1 MDQIIT
7 LTDPNSPVAEAYRTL
22 RINLEFASVDEPL
35 RSLLVTSAGPGEGK
49 STALANL
56 AVAMADGDRTV
67 ILVDA
72 DLRRP
77 SQHELFG
84 LANEHGLSDMFR
96 NEAAFN
102 DPPLQSIPPGPYGG
116 ARTGNSTLKVLTSGP
131 LPPIPSQLLAARK
144 MDDVIARLVE
154 QADVVL
160 FDAPPVV
167 AVTDASLLASKVD
180 GVLLVVKAGDTR
192 RDHVRAAKDRLEKVN
207 ARLVGAVLLNAPF
220 DASLQRYYT
229 SAS

>member
-1 MDQIIT
+1 MDSIVT
-7 LTDPNSPVAEAYRTL
+7 LTDPTSPAAEAYRTL

-35 RSLLVTSAGPGEGK
+35 RTLLVTSSGPGEGK

-56 AVAMADGDRTV
+56 AVAMSDGDRAV

-77 SQHELFG
+77 SQHELFA
-84 LANEHGLSDMFR
+84 LSNERGLSNMFR
-96 NEAAFN
+96 DEAAFN
-102 DPPLQSIPPGPYGG
+102 APPLKSVPN
-116 ARTGNSTLKVLTSGP
+116 TTLKVLTSGP

-144 MDDVIARLVE
+144 MDDVIARLAE
-154 QADVVL
+154 HADVIL

-192 RDHVRAAKDRLEKVN
+192 RDHVRAAKDRLDKVN

-220 DASLQRYYT
+220 DTSLERYYT
-229 SAS
+229 SQYSEGSRQ

>member
-1 MDQIIT
+1 MDSIIT
-7 LTDPNSPVAEAYRTL
+7 LTDPTSPAAEAYRSL
-22 RINLEFASVDEPL
+22 RINLEFAGVDEPL
-35 RSLLVTSAGPGEGK
+35 HTLLITSSGPGEGK

-56 AVAMADGDRTV
+56 AVAMSDGERDV

-77 SQHELFG
+77 SQHEIFG
-84 LANEHGLSDMFR
+84 LSNEHGLSDMFR
-96 NEAAFN
+96 DDSAFN
-102 DPPLQSIPPGPYGG
+102 NPPLQSIP
-116 ARTGNSTLKVLTSGP
+116 NSTLKVLTSGT

-144 MDDVIARLVE
+144 MDEVIARLAE

-180 GVLLVVKAGDTR
+180 GVLLVVKAGSTR

-207 ARLVGAVLLNAPF
+207 ARLVGAVLLNASF
-220 DASLQRYYT
+220 DTSLERYY
-229 SAS
+229 SRQ

>member
-1 MDQIIT
+1 MDSIIT
-7 LTDPNSPVAEAYRTL
+7 LTDPTSPAAEAYRTL

-35 RSLLVTSAGPGEGK
+35 RTLLVTSSGPGEGK
-49 STALANL
+49 STTLANL
-56 AVAMADGDRTV
+56 AVAMSDGDRTV

-84 LANEHGLSDMFR
+84 LSNEHGLSDMFR
-96 NEAAFN
+96 TESAFD
-102 DPPLQSIPPGPYGG
+102 DPPLQSVPD
-116 ARTGNSTLKVLTSGP
+116 SSLKVLTSGS

-144 MDDVIARLVE
+144 MDEVIARLAE
-154 QADVVL
+154 RADVVL

-167 AVTDASLLASKVD
+167 AVTDASLLATKVD
-180 GVLLVVKAGDTR
+180 GGVLLVVRAGDTR

-207 ARLVGAVLLNAPF
+207 ARLVGAVLVNAPF
-220 DASLQRYYT
+220 DSSLERYY
-229 SAS
+229 SSE

>member
-1 MDQIIT
+1 MDAIIT
-7 LTDPNSPVAEAYRTL
+7 LTDPTSPAAEAYRTL

-35 RSLLVTSAGPGEGK
+35 RTLLVTSSGPGEGK

-56 AVAMADGDRTV
+56 AVAMSDGDQAV

-77 SQHELFG
+77 TQHELFG
-84 LANEHGLSDMFR
+84 LPIEPGLSDMFR
-96 NEAAFN
+96 SESAFN
-102 DPPLQSIPPGPYGG
+102 DPPMQSIS
-116 ARTGNSTLKVLTSGP
+116 NSTLRVLTSGP

-144 MDDVIARLVE
+144 MDEVIASLAE
-154 QADVVL
+154 QADIVL

-180 GVLLVVKAGDTR
+180 GVLLVVRAGNSR

-220 DASLQRYYT
+220 DSSLESYFSGQ
-229 SAS
+229 

>member
-1 MDQIIT
+1 MDSIIT
-7 LTDPNSPVAEAYRTL
+7 LTDPTSPAAEAYRTL
-22 RINLEFASVDEPL
+22 RINLEFASIDEPL
-35 RSLLVTSAGPGEGK
+35 RTLLVTSSGPGEGK

-56 AVAMADGDRTV
+56 AVAMSDGDRTV
-67 ILVDA
+67 ILVDS

-84 LANEHGLSDMFR
+84 LSNEHGLSDMFR
-96 NEAAFN
+96 TQSAFD
-102 DPPLQSIPPGPYGG
+102 DPPLQSVPD
-116 ARTGNSTLKVLTSGP
+116 SSLKVLTSGP

-144 MDDVIARLVE
+144 MDEVIARLAE
-154 QADVVL
+154 RADVVL

-180 GVLLVVKAGDTR
+180 GVLLVVRAGDTR

-207 ARLVGAVLLNAPF
+207 ARLVGAVLVNAPF
-220 DASLQRYYT
+220 DSSLERYY
-229 SAS
+229 SSE

>member
-1 MDQIIT
+1 MDSIIT
-7 LTDPNSPVAEAYRTL
+7 LTDPTSPAAEAYRTL

-35 RSLLVTSAGPGEGK
+35 RTLLVTSSGPGEGK
-49 STALANL
+49 STTLANL
-56 AVAMADGDRTV
+56 AVAMSDGDRTV

-84 LANEHGLSDMFR
+84 LSNEHGLSDMFR
-96 NEAAFN
+96 TESTFD
-102 DPPLQSIPPGPYGG
+102 DPPLQSVPD
-116 ARTGNSTLKVLTSGP
+116 SSLKVLTSGS

-144 MDDVIARLVE
+144 MDEVIARLAE
-154 QADVVL
+154 RADVVL

-167 AVTDASLLASKVD
+167 AVTDASLLATKVD
-180 GVLLVVKAGDTR
+180 GVLLVVRAGDTR

-207 ARLVGAVLLNAPF
+207 ARLVGAVLVNAPF
-220 DASLQRYYT
+220 DSSLERYY
-229 SAS
+229 SSE

>member
-1 MDQIIT
+1 MDSIIT
-7 LTDPNSPVAEAYRTL
+7 LSDPTSPAAEAYRSL

-35 RSLLVTSAGPGEGK
+35 RTLLVTSSGPGEGK

-56 AVAMADGDRTV
+56 AAAMSDGDRAV

-77 SQHELFG
+77 VQHELFG
-84 LANEHGLSDMFR
+84 LSNEQGLSDMFR
-96 NEAAFN
+96 SESAFN
-102 DPPLQSIPPGPYGG
+102 DPPTQSIP
-116 ARTGNSTLKVLTSGP
+116 NSTLRVLTSGP

-144 MDDVIARLVE
+144 MDEVIASLAE
-154 QADVVL
+154 KADMVL

-180 GVLLVVKAGDTR
+180 GVLLVAKAGNTR
-192 RDHVRAAKDRLEKVN
+192 RDHVRGAKDRLEKVN

-220 DASLQRYYT
+220 DSSMGSYYG
-229 SAS
+229 SK

>member
-1 MDQIIT
+1 MDSIIT
-7 LTDPNSPVAEAYRTL
+7 LTDPTSPGAEAYRAL

-35 RSLLVTSAGPGEGK
+35 STLLVTSSGPGEGK

-56 AVAMADGDRTV
+56 AVAMSDGDQTV

-77 SQHELFG
+77 SQHELFD
-84 LANEHGLSDMFR
+84 LSNERGLSDMFR
-96 NEAAFN
+96 SESDF
-102 DPPLQSIPPGPYGG
+102 DEPPLQPISG
-116 ARTGNSTLKVLTSGP
+116 SKLQVLTSGP
-131 LPPIPSQLLAARK
+131 LPPIPSQLLAAHK
-144 MDDVIARLVE
+144 MQEVIARLAE
-154 QADVVL
+154 QANVVL

-180 GVLLVVKAGDTR
+180 GVLLVVRAGNTR

-207 ARLVGAVLLNAPF
+207 ARLIGAVLLNAPF
-220 DASLQRYYT
+220 DTSLGRYY
-229 SAS
+229 SSQ

>member
-1 MDQIIT
+1 MDSIIT
-7 LTDPNSPVAEAYRTL
+7 LTDPTSPAAEAYRTL
-22 RINLEFASVDEPL
+22 RVNLDFASVDEPL
-35 RSLLVTSAGPGEGK
+35 RTLLVTSSGPGEGK

-56 AVAMADGDRTV
+56 AVAMADGDRV
-67 ILVDA
+67 IILVDA

-84 LANEHGLSDMFR
+84 LSNERGLSDMFR
-96 NEAAFN
+96 SETAFD
-102 DPPLQSIPPGPYGG
+102 DPPLQPVP
-116 ARTGNSTLKVLTSGP
+116 NSTLKVLTSGP

-144 MDDVIARLVE
+144 MDEVIARLLE
-154 QADVVL
+154 RADMVL

-180 GVLLVVKAGDTR
+180 AVLLVVKAGDTR
-192 RDHVRAAKDRLEKVN
+192 REHVRAAKDRLEKVN

-220 DASLQRYYT
+220 DASLERYY
-229 SAS
+229 SSQ

>member
-1 MDQIIT
+1 MDSIVT
-7 LTDPNSPVAEAYRTL
+7 LSDPTSPAAEAYRAL

-35 RSLLVTSAGPGEGK
+35 RTLLVTSSGPGEGK

-56 AVAMADGDRTV
+56 AVAMADGDRSV

-84 LANEHGLSDMFR
+84 LSNEQGLSDMFR
-96 NEAAFN
+96 SESAFD
-102 DPPLQSIPPGPYGG
+102 DPPLQPVP
-116 ARTGNSTLKVLTSGP
+116 NSTLNVLTSGP

-144 MDDVIARLVE
+144 MDEVITRLVE
-154 QADVVL
+154 QADMVL

-180 GVLLVVKAGDTR
+180 GVLLVIKAGDTR

-220 DASLQRYYT
+220 DTSLERYY
-229 SAS
+229 SSQ

>member
-1 MDQIIT
+1 MDSIIT
-7 LTDPNSPVAEAYRTL
+7 LTDPTSPAAEAYRTL
-22 RINLEFASVDEPL
+22 RMNLDFASVDEPL
-35 RSLLVTSAGPGEGK
+35 RTLLVTSSGPGEGK
-49 STALANL
+49 SAALANL
-56 AVAMADGDRTV
+56 AVAMADGDRAI

-84 LANEHGLSDMFR
+84 LSNERGLSDMFR
-96 NEAAFN
+96 SETAFD
-102 DPPLQSIPPGPYGG
+102 DPPLQPVP
-116 ARTGNSTLKVLTSGP
+116 NSTLKVLTSGP

-144 MDDVIARLVE
+144 MDEVIARLLE
-154 QADVVL
+154 QADMVL

-180 GVLLVVKAGDTR
+180 AVLLVVKAGDTR
-192 RDHVRAAKDRLEKVN
+192 REHVRAAKDRLEKVN

-220 DASLQRYYT
+220 DASLERYYRQ
-229 SAS
+229 

>member
-1 MDQIIT
+1 MDSIVT
-7 LTDPNSPVAEAYRTL
+7 LNDPTSAAAEAYRAL
-22 RINLEFASVDEPL
+22 RINLEFASVDNRL
-35 RSLLVTSAGPGEGK
+35 RTLLVTSSGPGEGK

-56 AVAMADGDRTV
+56 AVAMADGDRAV

-77 SQHELFG
+77 SQHQLFDLPNG
-84 LANEHGLSDMFR
+84 RGLSDMFR
-96 NEAAFN
+96 DESAFD
-102 DPPLQSIPPGPYGG
+102 DPPLQAVS
-116 ARTGNSTLKVLTSGP
+116 NSTLRVLTSGP

-144 MDDVIARLVE
+144 MDEVIAQLVK

-180 GVLLVVKAGDTR
+180 GVLLVVKASDTR

-207 ARLVGAVLLNAPF
+207 ANLVGAVLLNAPV

-229 SAS
+229 SQS

>member
-1 MDQIIT
+1 MDSIIT
-7 LTDPNSPVAEAYRTL
+7 LTDPTSPAAEAYRSL
-22 RINLEFASVDEPL
+22 RINLEFAGVDEPL
-35 RSLLVTSAGPGEGK
+35 HTLLITSSGPGEGK

-56 AVAMADGDRTV
+56 AVAMSDGERDV

-84 LANEHGLSDMFR
+84 LSNEHGLSDMFR
-96 NEAAFN
+96 DDSAFN
-102 DPPLQSIPPGPYGG
+102 NPPLQSIP
-116 ARTGNSTLKVLTSGP
+116 NSTLKVLTSGT

-144 MDDVIARLVE
+144 MDEVIARLAE

-180 GVLLVVKAGDTR
+180 GVLLVVKAGSTR

-207 ARLVGAVLLNAPF
+207 ARLVGAVLLNASF
-220 DASLQRYYT
+220 DTSLERYY
-229 SAS
+229 SRQ

>member
-1 MDQIIT
+1 MNSIVT
-7 LTDPNSPVAEAYRTL
+7 LTDPTSPAAEAYRTL

-35 RSLLVTSAGPGEGK
+35 HTLLVTSSGPGEGK

-56 AVAMADGDRTV
+56 AVAMSDGDQAV

-77 SQHELFG
+77 SQHELFA
-84 LANEHGLSDMFR
+84 LSNERGLSDMFR
-96 NEAAFN
+96 DEAAFN
-102 DPPLQSIPPGPYGG
+102 DPPLQSIPD
-116 ARTGNSTLKVLTSGP
+116 STLKVLTSGP

-144 MDDVIARLVE
+144 MDEVIARLAE
-154 QADVVL
+154 RADVIL

-180 GVLLVVKAGDTR
+180 GVLLVAKAGNTR
-192 RDHVRAAKDRLEKVN
+192 RDHVRSAKDRLEKVN

-220 DASLQRYYT
+220 DTSLERYY
-229 SAS
+229 SRP